1 VLMWRDFTVDH
12 VKAWT
17 RGGRTSLR
25 NAQLMCRSCNSRK
38 GAR

>member
-1 VLMWRDFTVDH
+1 MISNH

-17 RGGRTSLR
+17 KGGATHVR